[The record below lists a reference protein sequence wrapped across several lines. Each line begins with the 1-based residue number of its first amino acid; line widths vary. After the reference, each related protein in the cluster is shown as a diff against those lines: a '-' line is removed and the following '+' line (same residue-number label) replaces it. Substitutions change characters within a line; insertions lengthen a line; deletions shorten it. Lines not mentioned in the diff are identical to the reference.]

1 MKPHRTPF
9 ENRWTSGEQGWRW
22 FSELEREGIGNIRA
36 MLVDHEIHRPT
47 DPIAVFDVP
56 TGFVRDWL
64 AYRDRCA
71 VRAERRWRVI
81 QLGLLAVIAAGL
93 LATAWNRFAAVS

>member
-22 FSELEREGIGNIRA
+22 FKELEREGVGNIRA
-36 MLVDHEIHRPT
+36 MFIEHEIHRPS

-64 AYRDRCA
+64 AYRDRCG
-71 VRAERRWRVI
+71 VRAERRWRI
-81 QLGLLAVIAAGL
+81 FLGVLLALIACGVIMTTWGVLRAGL
-93 LATAWNRFAAVS
+93 